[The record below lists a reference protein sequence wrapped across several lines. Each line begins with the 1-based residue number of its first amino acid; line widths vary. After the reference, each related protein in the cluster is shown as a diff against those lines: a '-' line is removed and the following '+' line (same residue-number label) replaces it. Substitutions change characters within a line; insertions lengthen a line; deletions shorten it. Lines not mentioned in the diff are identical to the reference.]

1 MAPLGAVTGKRM
13 RAIRPASWGFSQ
25 SYRLRRAL
33 LSGPHGLWTLNE
45 TDTDDRGKQRCYSKS
60 LKDRPSRWGYPEMKL
75 SSGFLVNTLVNA
87 TLRDLQITDLDEAV
101 RVVSYSMRDNPVNVR
116 AFCREGTEQPPRS
129 LMRFFRPVLRGLYKR
144 GVITGAFRDNALV
157 GVCGMARPGSCQP
170 TLLEKLEV
178 LPSLVFGNPRGT
190 TVRVLRWTGEW
201 ARRDP

>member
-1 MAPLGAVTGKRM
+1 MLM
-13 RAIRPASWGFSQ
+13 
-25 SYRLRRAL
+25 LRC
-33 LSGPHGLWTLNE
+33 GI
-45 TDTDDRGKQRCYSKS
+45 CKS
-60 LKDRPSRWGYPEMKL
+60 L
-75 SSGFLVNTLVNA
+75 TC
-87 TLRDLQITDLDEAV
+87 DEAV

-129 LMRFFRPVLRGLYKR
+129 LIRFFRPVLRGLYKR

-201 ARRDP
+201 ARRDPIRPHWHLGPVAVDSHLKAKESVELCCRPSVSEWTKSTRSRTWRPINLKMSASMRSSDSG